1 LGFEAAMK
9 VIIKIVDGKAVPAAP
24 ETEEF
29 FKKSEGRFFSTDLK
43 IARSP
48 GLHNYVMKMIRIM
61 LDMVDANYAFDP
73 FRKMLTI
80 KAGFFTSIG
89 KVNVNGETSVAVIP
103 DSLAFEN
110 MDEEE
115 FRECWLTIHQAFVE
129 KYGKTLTDEQL
140 NEWSRM

>member
-1 LGFEAAMK
+1 MK
-9 VIIKIVDGKAVPAAP
+9 AIIKIVDGKAVPAAP

-103 DSLAFEN
+103 DSLSFEN

-115 FRECWLTIHQAFVE
+115 FRECWLTIHQAFVD